1 MSNKVF
7 SKVSDFNASTKA
19 GSNEVKDATRSP
31 YFWATFLN
39 KLANGDLSKWK
50 DAEGSNLQVS
60 NLEVRKLFNHL
71 KGMHGQRYG
80 FDFRP
85 LLDDGFITRQ
95 DGAFVRVLPYKGNL
109 IPADLMDGTEAR
121 TKTGHEV
128 RLSEDGTT
136 LVVIRPVTCSDTGI
150 YNLFKAWARED
161 VKATEKADKE
171 AAKAAEKAARAA
183 ESDAQKA
190 ARKEKAIREKKA
202 KDLSLAFMRGE
213 MCGEEF
219 EARMKELK
227 AA

>member
-1 MSNKVF
+1 MASKVF

-19 GSNEVKDATRSP
+19 GGNEVKGTTRSP
-31 YFWATFLN
+31 YFWATILN
-39 KLANGDLSKWK
+39 KLASGDVSKWK
-50 DAEGSNLQVS
+50 DAEGSNLQVN

-85 LLDDGFITRQ
+85 LLEDGFITRQ

-121 TKTGHEV
+121 TKNGHEV
-128 RLSEDGTT
+128 RLSEDGTS
-136 LVVIRPVTCSDTGI
+136 LVVIRPVTSSDMGI

-183 ESDAQKA
+183 ETEAQKA
-190 ARKEKAIREKKA
+190 ARKEKAIRERKA
-202 KDLSLAFMRGE
+202 KELSLKFMRGE
-213 MCGEEF
+213 ICAEEF
-219 EARMKELK
+219 EARMKDLK
-227 AA
+227 IA